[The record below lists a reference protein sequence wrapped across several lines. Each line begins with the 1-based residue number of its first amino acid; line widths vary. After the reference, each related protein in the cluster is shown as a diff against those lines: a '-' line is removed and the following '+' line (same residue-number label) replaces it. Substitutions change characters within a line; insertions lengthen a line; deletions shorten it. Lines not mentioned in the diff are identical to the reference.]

1 MNALVQSGV
10 TRSTRGRGEQ
20 VSDFN
25 AQIIDEFRENEGI
38 VGGPFEGATVL
49 LLTTTG
55 AKTGKVR
62 TTPLVYL
69 DGGDG
74 TIYVFASKG
83 GAPTN
88 PDWYHN
94 LLAHPS
100 VVVERGTE
108 RYEATATP
116 VTGPLRDE
124 IYARQVERFPGFAE
138 YQRQAGRV
146 IPVVALRRT

>member
-1 MNALVQSGV
+1 
-10 TRSTRGRGEQ
+10 

-25 AQIIDEFRENEGI
+25 TQIIEEFRANEGR
-38 VGGPFEGATVL
+38 VGGQFEGAPLV
-49 LLTTTG
+49 LLTTAG
-55 AKTGKVR
+55 ARSGKLR
-62 TTPLVYL
+62 TNPLAYL

-74 TIYVFASKG
+74 TIYVFASKA
-83 GAPTN
+83 GAPTH

-100 VVVERGTE
+100 VTVERGNE
-108 RYEATATP
+108 RYEATASP

-124 IYARQVERFPGFAE
+124 LYGRQVERFPGFGE
-138 YQRQAGRV
+138 YQEKAGRV

>member
-1 MNALVQSGV
+1 M
-10 TRSTRGRGEQ
+10 
-20 VSDFN
+20 SDFN
-25 AQIIDEFRENEGI
+25 TQIIEEFRANEGR
-38 VGGPFEGATVL
+38 VGGQFEGAPMT

-55 AKTGKVR
+55 AKSGKPR
-62 TTPLVYL
+62 TTPLVYQ

-74 TIYVFASKG
+74 TIYVFASKA

-108 RYEATATP
+108 RYEAAAMP

-124 IYARQVERFPGFAE
+124 IYERQVERFPGFGE
-138 YQRQAGRV
+138 YQVKAGRV

>member
-1 MNALVQSGV
+1 M
-10 TRSTRGRGEQ
+10 
-20 VSDFN
+20 SDFN
-25 AQIIDEFRENEGI
+25 TQIIEEFRANEGR
-38 VGGPFEGATVL
+38 VGGAFEGAPVV

-55 AKTGKVR
+55 AKTGKSR
-62 TTPLVYL
+62 TNPLVSQE
-69 DGGDG
+69 GKDG

-94 LLAHPS
+94 LLAHPT

-124 IYARQVERFPGFAE
+124 IYARQVERFPGFGE
-138 YQRQAGRV
+138 YQQKAGRV
-146 IPVVALRRT
+146 IPVVALRPA